1 MGTLPCRPT
10 LKTPGD
16 MKVFGSFLCSP
27 SRGVTKSVNR
37 RPSFPIHCLLS
48 SSPTFPDVFLALPQ
62 YLYKKRNQQFSHSQ
76 IHTHVQGSR
85 PPLLEHLGFT
95 HLVPRKVFCAG
106 LRTLFSIP
114 QAAISPRKT
123 DPYPLRMPQRVKQ
136 SLLNWCQNTLFS
148 RVHIAYLLLK

>member
-62 YLYKKRNQQFSHSQ
+62 YLYKKTQSTIQSFTNAHPRTGITASSSGTPWLYTPSAKKGLLCRTEDFIFNSS
-76 IHTHVQGSR
+76 GSY
-85 PPLLEHLGFT
+85 L
-95 HLVPRKVFCAG
+95 
-106 LRTLFSIP
+106 
-114 QAAISPRKT
+114 SPEDRSLPFKDATKSKT
-123 DPYPLRMPQRVKQ
+123 E
-136 SLLNWCQNTLFS
+136 S
-148 RVHIAYLLLK
+148 A